1 MHELVG
7 RVAEIARL
15 TKFVAEVR
23 AGRGGSL
30 GVWGPPGSGKS
41 ALLAHIGAS
50 PDLRVLSAAGDDS
63 ESDIPGGLL
72 HQLLGPVHRP
82 GEHELTTDPQAL
94 AALLTRLA
102 AAVPTL
108 VIVDDVDR
116 ADSLSQQV
124 LTDVAAL
131 AGSWGIVFAGRRAI
145 ETVSRGLDLARL
157 TDEDSRTL
165 VETVATTDGDTL
177 DQQRRRCRVV
187 EAIVDR
193 AAGNPGVLVLS
204 TRALITPDVLR
215 ADSSVD
221 VSRRAD
227 SAVAALW
234 LTRRHL
240 SPHARE
246 LGLMWS
252 VACECP
258 GSVPTPA
265 VPDSLVDDAALAELI
280 ESGLLV
286 ETASGVAPVHPLLPA
301 AVLELAP
308 SGDVRRA
315 HAALADTLHTVAADQ
330 DLRAAWHRARAATTT
345 DENAATRLDG
355 AVTRAGSALSPSDRA
370 RALGVAAALS
380 ADAERRSVRWA
391 QVAEA
396 RLASGDPDGT
406 ERAALRVD
414 TDDAPVEARA
424 RILLTEGL
432 MAAAARTPQEGFER
446 PIRAAELIHG
456 ANDSLELEALAD
468 AAEVSWWSGRVEWIA
483 RVAELA
489 AGGVTTGRPGRP
501 EAGRVT
507 PEAGRETT
515 SRRITVGAVRGCA
528 ALFDGDLESA
538 GVHLRVSLDA
548 GTAAVSARDHRMAG
562 QAAMLLGDDV
572 AAFRH
577 LTESVALL
585 RAEGDVFRSC
595 FTLHVLASVQMWRGQ
610 ATHAAELLAEG
621 AVLARRIGDGRSQA
635 FALTMSAHGDGLRGS
650 ADAVRDA
657 ADAALRLVTGRDV
670 GYIAAAAHWAMGRT
684 DLATGRLASALEIL
698 QEVTDPES
706 ATTHP
711 PTALFALPDL
721 VEAAVRSGRPDIAR
735 TALPRFAAWAAAGS
749 PWAASVLPRLHAL
762 TAESESDAE
771 RWFREGSI
779 DPDRPFEVAR
789 TQLLHGE
796 SLRRRR
802 HRIRARVVL
811 QESMAT
817 FARLRVTAWE
827 QRAATE
833 LSATAERARRGPDAA
848 TMLTSQELTVARLVA
863 DGASNQQVA
872 EQLYLSRKTVESHL
886 HKVYTKLGIGSRK
899 QLPGVLDSR

>member
-1 MHELVG
+1 MHQLVG

-15 TKFVAEVR
+15 TEFVAEVR

-30 GVWGPPGSGKS
+30 EVWGPPGSGKS

-50 PDLRVLSAAGDDS
+50 PDLRVLAAAGDDS

-82 GEHELTTDPQAL
+82 GEHELTTDPEAL

-131 AGSWGIVFAGRRAI
+131 AGSWGIVFAGRRPI
-145 ETVSRGLDLARL
+145 GTVSRGLELDRL

-165 VETVATTDGDTL
+165 VETVATSDGDTL

-215 ADSSVD
+215 ADSGVD

-234 LTRRHL
+234 LARRHL
-240 SPHARE
+240 SPHARH
-246 LGLMWS
+246 LGLLWS
-252 VACECP
+252 VACDCP
-258 GSVPTPA
+258 GSVPMPA
-265 VPDSLVDDAALAELI
+265 IPESLVDDAALAELV

-315 HAALADTLHTVAADQ
+315 HAALADTLDSVAADQ

-345 DENAATRLDG
+345 DENGATRLER
-355 AVTRAGSALSPSDRA
+355 AVTRAGSALTPSDRA
-370 RALGVAAALS
+370 RALHVAAALS
-380 ADAERRSVRWA
+380 VDAERRSVRWA
-391 QVAEA
+391 RVAEA

-432 MAAAARTPQEGFER
+432 MAAAGRTPQEGLER

-489 AGGVTTGRPGRP
+489 ADLSDDVASGRP

-507 PEAGRETT
+507 T
-515 SRRITVGAVRGCA
+515 SHRITVGAVRGCA

-548 GTAAVSARDHRMAG
+548 GTDAVSARDHRMAG
-562 QAAMLLGDDV
+562 QSAMLLGDDV

-585 RAEGDVFRSC
+585 RAEGDVFRLC

-610 ATHAAELLAEG
+610 ATSAAELLAEG

-635 FALTMSAHGDGLRGS
+635 FALTMTAHGDGLRGS
-650 ADAVRDA
+650 ADAVREA

-749 PWAASVLPRLHAL
+749 PWAATVLPRLHAL

-771 RWFREGSI
+771 RWFREGST

-802 HRIRARVVL
+802 QRVRARVVL

-899 QLPGVLDSR
+899 QLPGVLDGR